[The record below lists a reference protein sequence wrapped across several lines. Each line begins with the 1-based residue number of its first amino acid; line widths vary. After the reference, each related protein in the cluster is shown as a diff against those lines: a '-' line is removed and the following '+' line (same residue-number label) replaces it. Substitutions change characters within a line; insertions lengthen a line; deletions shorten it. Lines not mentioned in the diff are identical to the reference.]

1 MSRIFRSEAVRPG
14 DRVVVRR
21 QQGEH
26 ASDVIGHVVSTNPL
40 VIRPQEVG
48 GLPSSAAAIEITEPH
63 IVRRLSPRTVRNS
76 DIRALETAAAL
87 AFCGS
92 EQLLI
97 DGWLARSS
105 PEPAARSNSA
115 TPIGHSAGFAPVPID
130 AIADF
135 YRSRGKPVRL
145 LIPERIGKP
154 ALKLVDADPRWS
166 LGEEILVMVADLPAA
181 TPAAGPADTAAP
193 ASPAAGP
200 ANTAAPATPAAG
212 PANTARA
219 ALSESEDGRVW
230 LGIVEG
236 GGEGG
241 RRQAIGARELES
253 LLAWGA
259 GAGAQGTYLH
269 VEASNEE
276 AVAAYQ
282 RLGFLEHH
290 RHRYARLG

>member
-1 MSRIFRSEAVRPG
+1 MSRIFRSEAVRSG

-21 QQGEH
+21 QRGEH

-76 DIRALETAAAL
+76 DIRALETAAAR

-105 PEPAARSNSA
+105 PEPAALPNSA

-154 ALKLVDADPRWS
+154 ALKLVGADPRWS
-166 LGEEILVMVADLPAA
+166 LGEEILVMVADLAAA
-181 TPAAGPADTAAP
+181 T
-193 ASPAAGP
+193 PAAGP
-200 ANTAAPATPAAG
+200 ANTAAPASPAAG

-230 LGIVEG
+230 LGIAGG
-236 GGEGG
+236 GGEEG

-253 LLAWGA
+253 LLARGA
-259 GAGAQGTYLH
+259 GAGAQGAYLH
-269 VEASNEE
+269 VGASNEE

-282 RLGFLEHH
+282 RLGFVEHH